1 MILGFNKR
9 FERPILNGT
18 KIHTIR
24 ADVHKRWRAGM
35 PIQMAVGVR
44 TSRYRCFKEDVCC
57 SVQEVFMSC
66 ENGIIE
72 VSIDGKHFYDLDAL
86 AVNDGF
92 ETIDEFAKWF
102 FPTGNGEYWGRII
115 HWTDFKYS

>member
-9 FERPILNGT
+9 FESPILNGT

-35 PIQMAVGVR
+35 SIQMATGVR
-44 TSRYRCFKEDVCC
+44 TSRYRCFKEDICRG
-57 SVQEVFMSC
+57 VQQIFISC
-66 ENGIIE
+66 ESGIIE
-72 VSIDGKHFYDLDAL
+72 VSIDGQYFYDLDTL

-92 ETIDEFAKWF
+92 ETIDKLTKWF
-102 FPTGNGEYWGRII
+102 FPAGNGECWGRII